1 MIAIRF
7 KLSNHCRFLTYS
19 CFFSV
24 IPEGGNHAAKNV
36 RGSLEHCLELRRL
49 APPERTRSMP
59 AQHILKPVLVLVLV
73 ALDSLW
79 LIPPCYQAI
88 SEICESSNPEP
99 RNLTQRDQPFVR

>member
-49 APPERTRSMP
+49 DPPERTSSMP
-59 AQHILKPVLVLVLV
+59 AQRILKPVLLVLVLV
-73 ALDSLW
+73 ELDSLW
-79 LIPPCYQAI
+79 PSLFAIKPFPRFVSHPIPSLGI
-88 SEICESSNPEP
+88 
-99 RNLTQRDQPFVR
+99 